1 VDAPGIRH
9 GLAPALAGRPI
20 LGNSSAL
27 LSDRISWPP
36 ASPALI
42 NLFSRMNRELLPS
55 ADAFL
60 RLLSLGVVWLLA
72 LTSGTAGLAAPPVRV
87 TVSPSKLRQEFQGMG
102 AGAMFYEGHV
112 TSLAARQQEDQQ
124 KALYD
129 DMFSKAKNQFLH
141 LMIRETHEPEN
152 DNDDPRVPAFAPESF
167 KYCEHALAIA
177 KAARDRSPDME
188 LFATLLTPPPWM
200 KTNDSASGGGKEKAT
215 LKPKLE
221 LEFAEHLWAF
231 LAHMA
236 RGGAPVKYLA
246 ISNECDWDHDQP
258 GCAFDPDA
266 HAKLFG
272 MVGDYLDDMAKS
284 FPDVPRAQLV
294 GPNTLSAPDAVK
306 RYIPAL
312 QRKAGK
318 HLAVLGAHDYDPRGD
333 RWGDMQKLARGR
345 PVWMTEWCSRGE
357 DDSPGQLKAAIANAF
372 ALQDAFNGGAN
383 VWMAYA
389 WAYPKSNAGESLI
402 HIDWGNSYT
411 LRKSYHVY
419 RQWGIALAPG
429 MHVIESTSSNDTVN
443 ACAFLADDRTVVV
456 HIVHSGDQEIPL
468 QLGLSGSQS
477 PAGPATRLRT
487 SETDDSAPLG
497 PLPPDGSS
505 FKDTLKGRS
514 LTSYRFKL
522 R

>member
-1 VDAPGIRH
+1 MIVGGIGT
-9 GLAPALAGRPI
+9 GLGA
-20 LGNSSAL
+20 
-27 LSDRISWPP
+27 
-36 ASPALI
+36 
-42 NLFSRMNRELLPS
+42 PS
-55 ADAFL
+55 A
-60 RLLSLGVVWLLA
+60 
-72 LTSGTAGLAAPPVRV
+72 RV
-87 TVSPSKLRQEFQGMG
+87 TVAPSKERQEFQGLG
-102 AGAMFYEGHV
+102 AGAMFFEGHV
-112 TSLAARQQEDQQ
+112 TSLAARQQTERQT
-124 KALYD
+124 ALYD
-129 DMFSKAKNQFLH
+129 DMFRRAKNQFVH
-141 LMIRETHEPEN
+141 LMIRETHEPGN
-152 DNDDPRVPAFAPESF
+152 DNDDPRVPAFEPDHF

-177 KAARDRSPDME
+177 KAARERNPDIE
-188 LFATLLTPPPWM
+188 FLATLLTPPPWM

-221 LEFAEHLWAF
+221 LEFAEYLWAF

-236 RGGAPVKYLA
+236 RGGAPVKFLA
-246 ISNECDWDHDQP
+246 ISNECDWEHDQP
-258 GCAFDPDA
+258 GCYFDPDT
-266 HAKLFG
+266 HAKLFAI
-272 MVGDYLDDMAKS
+272 VADYLDAMAKE

-333 RWGDMQKLARGR
+333 RWGDMRKLARGR

-357 DDSPGQLKAAIANAF
+357 DNSPGQIDAAIANALS
-372 ALQDAFNGGAN
+372 LQETFNGGAN

-389 WAYPKSNAGESLI
+389 WAYPKDNAGESLI
-402 HIDWGNSYT
+402 HIDWGNNYT

-419 RQWGIALAPG
+419 RQWGIALNPG
-429 MHVIESTSSNDTVN
+429 MNVIESSSSQESVK

-456 HIVHSGDQEIPL
+456 HLVHTGSQDIPL
-468 QLGLSGSQS
+468 QLSLAGSAQ

-487 SETDDSAPLG
+487 SPADDSSPLG
-497 PLPPDGSS
+497 PLPPEGNA
-505 FKDTLKGRS
+505 FKDTLTGRS